1 MLKQVQ
7 RPSEREQGLPGDL
20 PGWLLGEQ
28 WFQRA
33 ERVCVAE
40 RAQYVKWASVA
51 EWAQVARGEEPPRG
65 RGSLRWQEMWRWHG
79 QLAEKEQEV
88 AETRAMG

>member
-7 RPSEREQGLPGDL
+7 MPSEREQGLPGEL
-20 PGWLLGEQ
+20 PGGLLGEQ

-40 RAQYVKWASVA
+40 RARDVKWASVA
-51 EWAQVARGEEPPRG
+51 E
-65 RGSLRWQEMWRWHG
+65 
-79 QLAEKEQEV
+79 
-88 AETRAMG
+88 